1 MSKPPNSDVL
11 KNFPFYWMST
21 AQAHFLKG
29 KVHFSLTENDS
40 LRKVTNTTTIAAEI
54 TTTTTKITTTTTTD
68 SNNNENNIKNNNN
81 HNNHNNSNY
90 N

>member
-1 MSKPPNSDVL
+1 
-11 KNFPFYWMST
+11 MST

-68 SNNNENNIKNNNN
+68 SKKMTHCVKLQIQLQ
-81 HNNHNNSNY
+81 
-90 N
+90 